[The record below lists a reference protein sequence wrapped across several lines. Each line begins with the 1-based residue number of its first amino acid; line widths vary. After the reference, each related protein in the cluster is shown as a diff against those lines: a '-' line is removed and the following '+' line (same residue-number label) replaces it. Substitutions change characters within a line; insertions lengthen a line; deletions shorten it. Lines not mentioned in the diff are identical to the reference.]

1 MLDAMKADHLC
12 RIAKRLSK
20 LATAKSAKKDGGK
33 EFLAWVD
40 SLASES
46 APIESLQAEIDGL
59 YKSLRESMASVAETA
74 KADELETAVAV
85 AVAEWLVNYEGVK

>member
-1 MLDAMKADHLC
+1 MKSDHLC

-33 EFLAWVD
+33 EFLSWVD

-46 APIESLQAEIDGL
+46 APIESLQDEVDGL
-59 YKSLRESMASVAETA
+59 YKSLRESMATVAINA
-74 KADELETAVAV
+74 SANELESAVAV
-85 AVAEWLVNYEGVK
+85 AVAGWLGGYTGEA